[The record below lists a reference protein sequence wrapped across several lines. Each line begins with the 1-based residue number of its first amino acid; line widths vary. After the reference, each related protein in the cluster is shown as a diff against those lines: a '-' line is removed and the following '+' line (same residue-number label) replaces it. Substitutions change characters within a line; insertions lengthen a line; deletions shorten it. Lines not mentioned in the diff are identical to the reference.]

1 MSHKLNDYFK
11 INIKISLINKEILII
26 IKEDL
31 FYCIDIENTNISSF
45 NINNVNLVIESMIFR
60 DLCFKQFNDIKIIG
74 PAIVSL
80 VLYITFIIKTSNI
93 G

>member
-1 MSHKLNDYFK
+1 LSHKLNDYFK

>member
-1 MSHKLNDYFK
+1 LSHKLNDYFK
-11 INIKISLINKEILII
+11 IIIKISLINKEILII

>member
-11 INIKISLINKEILII
+11 IIIKISLINKEILII